1 MLSHDSCI
9 FVCKNYINHH
19 ISKTSLER
27 IVSHLPLSHIA
38 GLIIGL
44 MLAIIEGTTTYC
56 AKPDAMQGSIIE
68 TLKWAKPT
76 WMFTVPRLYEKLE
89 EYIV

>member
-1 MLSHDSCI
+1 
-9 FVCKNYINHH
+9 
-19 ISKTSLER
+19 
-27 IVSHLPLSHIA
+27 
-38 GLIIGL
+38 